1 MKYSVVNEGEHDSC
15 DNKCAFPHLVLS
27 NLNPAGEEEKK
38 AEVVSAM
45 SQTSTAAGSSTS
57 RFLHLS
63 RVKQKTTTEEE
74 KTHMGKCLNIHTR
87 HGLGCFGAMAFGVG
101 VLRGTEVEG
110 GWVCYTYISNTILH
124 MNCSFTYLF
133 FTAYASLFNSAIM

>member
-1 MKYSVVNEGEHDSC
+1 MRQQMRISTPCSLQLES
-15 DNKCAFPHLVLS
+15 
-27 NLNPAGEEEKK
+27 PAGEEEKK

-87 HGLGCFGAMAFGVG
+87 HGLGCFGAMAFWGWGASRNRGGRRLG
-101 VLRGTEVEG
+101 VL
-110 GWVCYTYISNTILH
+110 H
-124 MNCSFTYLF
+124 PYL
-133 FTAYASLFNSAIM
+133 